1 MTDQLFD
8 EQALPLEDL
17 EKIGLAKNGRL
28 ILAED
33 DLRALLSGRRTDM
46 VRLANLTAEG
56 IHILAMDAKLSL
68 KQNTGGN
75 LDLLIHPIYR
85 KAEYAEYLTDTEA
98 EMLEKGEA
106 ANILKR
112 LSDTQGNETDILV
125 EFDTDTNEFIITDT
139 EKIMVPDFVNNE
151 KLTLEQ
157 KERYR
162 KGKEV
167 ELKDGTKFQYSGTEK
182 KGISSNKL
190 ALVASILIDGGVSYL
205 LFKGL
210 NALFSE
216 KSDQKDRTHY
226 GKGYHQALKDMQAKE
241 KEEKEKGHAMEFQN
255 KNEYSRGY
263 SRSGI
268 KR

>member
-8 EQALPLEDL
+8 EQVLPMEDL

-28 ILAED
+28 ILAEE
-33 DLRALLSGRRTDM
+33 DLKALLSGRRTDM
-46 VRLANLTAEG
+46 LRLENLSSEG

-68 KQNTGGN
+68 TQNSGGN
-75 LDLLIHPIYR
+75 LDLLIHPVYR
-85 KAEYAEYLTDTEA
+85 KAEYPNSLTDSEA
-98 EMLEKGEA
+98 EALEKGELT
-106 ANILKR
+106 NIKKV
-112 LSDTQGNETDILV
+112 LSTTEGKETDILI
-125 EFDTDTNEFIITDT
+125 EFDKDTNEFIVTDT
-139 EKIMVPDFVNNE
+139 EKILVPDFVNNE

-167 ELKDGTKFQYSGTEK
+167 ELKDGTKFQYSGTNRQ
-182 KGISSNKL
+182 GISSNKL
-190 ALVASILIDGGVSYL
+190 ALVASLLIDGGISYL

-210 NALFSE
+210 NALYGE
-216 KSDQKDRTHY
+216 KKEDESRKHY
-226 GKGYHQALKDMQAKE
+226 GKGYHQALKDMQAQ
-241 KEEKEKGHAMEFQN
+241 EKEKGLAMDFQP

-263 SRSGI
+263 SRSGM

>member
-28 ILAED
+28 ILNEED
-33 DLRALLSGRRTDM
+33 LKALLSGRRTDM
-46 VRLANLTAEG
+46 LRLENLVSEG
-56 IHILAMDAKLSL
+56 IHILAMNAKLSL
-68 KQNTGGN
+68 KQNAEGN

-85 KAEYAEYLTDTEA
+85 EAEYPAYLTDSEA
-98 EMLEKGEA
+98 EALEKGELV
-106 ANILKR
+106 NIKKV
-112 LSDTQGNETDILV
+112 LSDTEGNETDILI
-125 EFDTDTNEFIITDT
+125 EFDKETNEFIITDT
-139 EKIMVPDFVNNE
+139 EKILVPDFVNNE

-167 ELKDGTKFQYSGTEK
+167 ELKDGTRFQYSGTDRQ
-182 KGISSNKL
+182 GISANKL
-190 ALVASILIDGGVSYL
+190 ALVASILIDGGLSYL

-210 NALFSE
+210 NALFGE
-216 KSDQKDRTHY
+216 KKEDESRKQY
-226 GKGYHQALKDMQAKE
+226 GKAYYQALKDMQSQ
-241 KEEKEKGHAMEFQN
+241 EKEKGLAMDFQP

-263 SRSGI
+263 SRSGV

>member
-28 ILAED
+28 ILSEED
-33 DLRALLSGRRTDM
+33 LKALLSGRRTDM
-46 VRLANLTAEG
+46 LRLENLVSEG

-68 KQNTGGN
+68 KQNEGGN

-85 KAEYAEYLTDTEA
+85 EAEYPKYLTESEA
-98 EMLEKGEA
+98 EALEKGELV
-106 ANILKR
+106 NIKKT
-112 LSDTQGNETDILV
+112 LSDTGGNETDILI
-125 EFDTDTNEFIITDT
+125 EFDKDTNEFIVTDT
-139 EKIMVPDFVNNE
+139 EKILVPDFVNNE
-151 KLTLEQ
+151 QLTLEQ

-162 KGKEV
+162 KGREV
-167 ELKDGTKFQYSGTEK
+167 ELKDGTKFQYSGINRQ
-182 KGISSNKL
+182 GISANKL
-190 ALVASILIDGGVSYL
+190 ALVASILIDGGISYL

-210 NALFSE
+210 NALFGE
-216 KSDQKDRTHY
+216 KKEDENRKHY
-226 GKGYHQALKDMQAKE
+226 GKGYHQALKDMQE
-241 KEEKEKGHAMEFQN
+241 QEKEKGLAMEFQR

-263 SRSGI
+263 SRSGM

>member
-8 EQALPLEDL
+8 EQALPMEDL

-28 ILAED
+28 VLAED
-33 DLRALLSGRRTDM
+33 DLKALLSGRRTDM
-46 VRLANLTAEG
+46 VRLENLISEG

-68 KQNTGGN
+68 KINAEGN

-85 KAEYAEYLTDTEA
+85 KAEYSQYLTDTEA
-98 EMLEKGEA
+98 EMLEKGEV
-106 ANILKR
+106 ANILKKM
-112 LSDTQGNETDILV
+112 SDTQGNEKDILV
-125 EFDTDTNEFIITDT
+125 EFDKDTNEFIITDT
-139 EKIMVPDFVNNE
+139 EKILVPDFVNNE

-167 ELKDGTKFQYSGTEK
+167 ELKDGTKFQYTGTNRQ
-182 KGISSNKL
+182 GISANKL

-210 NALFSE
+210 NALFGE
-216 KSDQKDRTHY
+216 KKEDESRKHY
-226 GKGYHQALKDMQAKE
+226 GKGYHQALKDMQAQ
-241 KEEKEKGHAMEFQN
+241 EKEKGLAMEFQR

-263 SRSGI
+263 SRSGM

>member
-1 MTDQLFD
+1 MTEQIFD
-8 EQALPLEDL
+8 EQALPLEDM

-46 VRLANLTAEG
+46 VRLENLTSEG

-68 KQNTGGN
+68 KQNADGN

-85 KAEYAEYLTDTEA
+85 KAEYAGYLTDTEA
-98 EMLEKGEA
+98 EMLEKGEI

-112 LSDTQGNETDILV
+112 MSDTQGKETEVLI
-125 EFDTDTNEFIITDT
+125 EFDKDTNEFIITDT
-139 EKIMVPDFVNNE
+139 EKILVPDFVNNE
-151 KLTLEQ
+151 KLTLAQ

-167 ELKDGTKFQYSGTEK
+167 ELKDGTKFQYSGTET
-182 KGISSNKL
+182 KGIRSNKL
-190 ALVASILIDGGVSYL
+190 ALIASILIDGGISYI

-210 NALFSE
+210 NALFGE
-216 KSDQKDRTHY
+216 KSDEKERTHY
-226 GKGYHQALKDMQAKE
+226 GKGYHQALKDMQAR
-241 KEEKEKGHAMEFQN
+241 EKGKGLAMEFQN

-263 SRSGI
+263 SRSGM